1 MFLKGGLRLRNRVM
15 WGERGRRECVV
26 EISTFPSLAEVGGG
40 VGVGD
45 HISQQDGSELGKPSE
60 WSGKASPCA
69 QKGQSPEGTGP

>member
-1 MFLKGGLRLRNRVM
+1 M
-15 WGERGRRECVV
+15 